1 MIKNVFVNG
10 IRVNNDRTFLQ
21 KLGNIASAGVEFSDY
36 QRGGASGQI
45 LSRPLY
51 RGMTINMQWF
61 VKGND
66 LNDFIGQRDRLVTY
80 FQNLDTDEN
89 YLKTLGFEL
98 NNGITKNIDV
108 LFTTIQGDLNP
119 GDIAHSVFTVS
130 AVSEKEFLTSSY
142 IKRATLSIFNA
153 GGMAVPMPVPMSMA
167 NNPSGELSVIIN
179 NGNAI
184 AYPTFRVHGTFSTSF
199 SLVNDTTNKT
209 ISFVGA
215 LGANDYIDLDF
226 YNRTAIKN
234 SNQSVLGSLIGDWW
248 TLAIGTNQIRL
259 TGSDQDDTGTAD
271 IEFSDTYRNI

>member
-1 MIKNVFVNG
+1 
-10 IRVNNDRTFLQ
+10 
-21 KLGNIASAGVEFSDY
+21 
-36 QRGGASGQI
+36 
-45 LSRPLY
+45 
-51 RGMTINMQWF
+51 
-61 VKGND
+61 
-66 LNDFIGQRDRLVTY
+66 
-80 FQNLDTDEN
+80 
-89 YLKTLGFEL
+89 
-98 NNGITKNIDV
+98 
-108 LFTTIQGDLNP
+108 
-119 GDIAHSVFTVS
+119 
-130 AVSEKEFLTSSY
+130 
-142 IKRATLSIFNA
+142 
-153 GGMAVPMPVPMSMA
+153 MA
-167 NNPSGELSVIIN
+167 NNPSGELSVVSN

-199 SLVNDTTNKT
+199 SLVNDTTNKV